1 VVPVRPRRPTE
12 LTTGPFTLAAARAS
26 GVTPRML
33 RGATWRPL
41 VRGVYAD
48 ARLDLT
54 DDLRLRAL
62 RLVLPPDAVAI
73 DLTAA
78 WLHGVWQPAPGR
90 EVPLHVATPRD
101 RCRPPGPNPLSHRRH
116 WWGPDVVVVR
126 DVVATSPMRT
136 AFELARRSCL
146 VEAVVAVDAF
156 AHAGLIDLPWFWAF
170 VDAHRRWPGVRHV
183 RAATELATDRARSAG
198 ESRLRMI
205 PVLGG
210 LPDPLVNAPVYRA
223 GILIAILDLWLHAGE
238 RDVGIE
244 YDGAYHE
251 QSDQHRAENRREN
264 ALVGAGS
271 FPLLRYDRF
280 TVTRQAERLRAL
292 HQMGLAIGV
301 EPASWLDPLWFADP
315 RRPLRW

>member
-1 VVPVRPRRPTE
+1 
-12 LTTGPFTLAAARAS
+12 
-26 GVTPRML
+26 M
-33 RGATWRPL
+33 
-41 VRGVYAD
+41 
-48 ARLDLT
+48 
-54 DDLRLRAL
+54 
-62 RLVLPPDAVAI
+62 
-73 DLTAA
+73 
-78 WLHGVWQPAPGR
+78 
-90 EVPLHVATPRD
+90 
-101 RCRPPGPNPLSHRRH
+101 
-116 WWGPDVVVVR
+116 
-126 DVVATSPMRT
+126 
-136 AFELARRSCL
+136 
-146 VEAVVAVDAF
+146 
-156 AHAGLIDLPWFWAF
+156 IDLPWFWAY

-251 QSDQHRAENRREN
+251 QSDQHRADNRREN

-292 HQMGLAIGV
+292 RQMGLAIGV
-301 EPASWLDPLWFADP
+301 EPASWLDPLWFGDP
-315 RRPLRW
+315 RRALVTTSGGLRTSHGLLKGTKVTGSGKRGAGQVAARRSFSAATSNCGAGHCGSRPSRWSISSCCTTHRADHLRSAGTTYQGASAVEQRPSASW